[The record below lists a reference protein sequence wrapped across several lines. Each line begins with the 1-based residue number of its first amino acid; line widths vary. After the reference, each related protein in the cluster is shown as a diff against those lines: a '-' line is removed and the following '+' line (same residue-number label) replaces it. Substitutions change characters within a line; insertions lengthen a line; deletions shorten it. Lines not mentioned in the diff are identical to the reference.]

1 MKIYIYLLESNL
13 KLFDYCYFIIIYYYF
28 GSGLI
33 RKNNINVMAVAA
45 TQPGEPEKTKT
56 IIHISKQVAT
66 Y

>member
-13 KLFDYCYFIIIYYYF
+13 KLLDYCYFIIIYYYF

-33 RKNNINVMAVAA
+33 RKNNINVMAVAPM
-45 TQPGEPEKTKT
+45 QPGEPEKTKT
-56 IIHISKQVAT
+56 NIHISKQVAT